1 MTDSNE
7 RWVRV
12 PVNLLG
18 DPLLTPLERNVW
30 ALFQFSFQDR
40 FFYKLPSDDEVFR
53 QLVSDAPFALAS
65 PNRVSRACMV
75 LRMAGWLVKY
85 PMVYD
90 DHSNDV
96 LPVRYQLQQT
106 SLPISQRAYYDPTF
120 AELLQR
126 CKVHSSEGL
135 RVVATK
141 VLDELT
147 EKSALAEGEGLGLI
161 DWSAALEK
169 VFFTT
174 SELQQAI
181 NCLVGL
187 SSETQQLVIKEFA
200 ARCQAGEVKTPLAY
214 LRTLA
219 NRARQGLFVPWAG

>member
-53 QLVSDAPFALAS
+53 QLVSDAPSALAS
-65 PNRVSRACMV
+65 PNRVSRAGMI
-75 LRMAGWLVKY
+75 LRMTGWLVKH

-90 DHSNDV
+90 EHSNDV
-96 LPVRYQLQQT
+96 LPIRYQLQLT
-106 SLPISQRAYYDPTF
+106 PLPVSQRVYFDPTF

-135 RVVATK
+135 RVVAMK

-147 EKSALAEGEGLGLI
+147 EKSALVEGEGLGLI